1 MVLDDENGKY
11 FPVEDVS
18 LYQALVY
25 EENNGEINKNLFD
38 YLDKNFKWNLGDDD
52 TTIDNTTATGK
63 LPQTGASIVIYVAIT
78 LVIVA
83 GVIFAVK
90 YKKYNIKY

>member
-1 MVLDDENGKY
+1 MMILQ
-11 FPVEDVS
+11 
-18 LYQALVY
+18 L
-25 EENNGEINKNLFD
+25 
-38 YLDKNFKWNLGDDD
+38 
-52 TTIDNTTATGK
+52 TT

-83 GVIFAVK
+83 GVIFAIK

>member
-1 MVLDDENGKY
+1 MLPIFGSGDI
-11 FPVEDVS
+11 
-18 LYQALVY
+18 Y
-25 EENNGEINKNLFD
+25 EETQPITYEKDGKTSKNLFD
-38 YLDKNFKWNLGDDD
+38 YLNDNFKWNLGNDD

-83 GVIFAVK
+83 GVIFAIK